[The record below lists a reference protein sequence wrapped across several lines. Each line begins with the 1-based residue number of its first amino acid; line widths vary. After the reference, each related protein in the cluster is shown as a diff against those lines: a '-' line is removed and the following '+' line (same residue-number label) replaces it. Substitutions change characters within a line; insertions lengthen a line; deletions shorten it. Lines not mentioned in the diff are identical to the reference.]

1 MKKRFILLVLLPAFV
16 IFASKV
22 SAASKCEATEL
33 VKINEE
39 AAGVKVTYEEV
50 KELVDSSGD
59 EPSDFDVDYEIYKKY
74 FKVNIINVTDNLY
87 IKITD
92 TNKGTTRTFTSND
105 AVNGVISFKW
115 EDLSAVGNLKT
126 EVFTSQATKCPNENI
141 TTTHVVI
148 PMKNVYYEYKACAKN
163 PDAAICKEYVT
174 EKVTPEAYQKL
185 ADKEERKTLEEVSKD
200 IEEENKSSITKF
212 IKKNKK
218 GIIIGGSIIIVL
230 GVVTT
235 AVVIIKRKRSRII

>member
-1 MKKRFILLVLLPAFV
+1 MKKRLILLVLLPAFM
-16 IFASKV
+16 IFTAKV
-22 SAASKCEATEL
+22 NAASKCDATEL

-50 KELVDSSGD
+50 KEPVDTTGD
-59 EPSDFDVDYEIYKKY
+59 EPSDFGIDYEIYRKY

-92 TNKGTTRTFTSND
+92 VNKGTTKTFTSKD
-105 AVNGVISFKW
+105 AVNGIISFKW
-115 EDLSAVGNLKT
+115 EDLSAVGNLQT
-126 EVFTSQATKCPNENI
+126 EVYTSQATKCPNENI

-148 PMKNVYYEYKACAKN
+148 PMKNVYHEYKACAKN
-163 PDAAICKEYVT
+163 PDNAICKEYVT

-185 ADKEERKTLEEVSKD
+185 ADKDEKKTLEDVSKE
-200 IEEENKSSITKF
+200 IEEDEKPSITKF